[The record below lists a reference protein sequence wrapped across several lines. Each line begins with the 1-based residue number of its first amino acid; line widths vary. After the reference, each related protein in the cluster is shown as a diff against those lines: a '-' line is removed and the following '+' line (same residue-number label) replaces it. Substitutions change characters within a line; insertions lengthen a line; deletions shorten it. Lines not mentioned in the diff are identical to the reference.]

1 MHILVANAIE
11 ATALGGRVTGQVAT
25 AGGKVEIRIAD
36 TGRGIA
42 PEHLGKLFSL
52 FFTTKPRGLG
62 IGLTLAHR
70 AIERFGGTI
79 RADSTPGAGTVFI
92 IELPAA

>member
-1 MHILVANAIE
+1 
-11 ATALGGRVTGQVAT
+11 
-25 AGGKVEIRIAD
+25 
-36 TGRGIA
+36 
-42 PEHLGKLFSL
+42 LFSL

>member
-1 MHILVANAIE
+1 VANAIE
-11 ATALGGRVTGQVAT
+11 ATVRGGRITGRVST
-25 AGGKVEIRIAD
+25 ADGKVQISIAD

-52 FFTTKPRGLG
+52 FFSTKPRGLG

-70 AIERFGGTI
+70 AVERFGGTI
-79 RADSTPGAGTVFI
+79 RVDSTLRTGTVFI